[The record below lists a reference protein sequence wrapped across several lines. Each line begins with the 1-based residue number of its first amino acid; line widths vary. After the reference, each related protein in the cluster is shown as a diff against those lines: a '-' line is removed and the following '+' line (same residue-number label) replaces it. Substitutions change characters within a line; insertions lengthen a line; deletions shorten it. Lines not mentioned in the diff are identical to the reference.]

1 MRLLRDEVVVKDFGP
16 KESLLIVDDE
26 PANLQKLKRTFLNEF
41 EVFEAQSGEK
51 AIEFLKRRKFSVII
65 TDQRMPGMSG
75 VELLEM
81 SRKSSPE
88 AIRIILT
95 GYTETEDLMDAINQG
110 RVHRYV
116 TKPWEPFSL
125 KRTVIQDI
133 EHSRLKRE
141 NQILTEQL
149 RIAKEVQ
156 KTLFPQ
162 VLPKIP
168 GLEYVGVCRQAK
180 EVGGDYYD
188 FLQFQPRKLVIAV
201 GDASGKGIGSSLL
214 MSGLQAL
221 IRSQAPSFGDSLA
234 ELVKSLN
241 LLLLERIPEEKFVT
255 LFIGIFDTRS
265 NRLIYVNAGHN
276 YPVILSEIDGDR
288 RVRLLKSTGTIV
300 GMFPSAV
307 FGQEEI
313 SLKVGDV
320 LAVFTDGLTDAWNES
335 DELFGEDRLLD
346 LFKDHYYLPLQEL
359 AELTIDE
366 IENFSLNG
374 EPNDDMT
381 LVLARV
387 KGKSTG

>member
-1 MRLLRDEVVVKDFGP
+1 
-16 KESLLIVDDE
+16 
-26 PANLQKLKRTFLNEF
+26 
-41 EVFEAQSGEK
+41 
-51 AIEFLKRRKFSVII
+51 
-65 TDQRMPGMSG
+65 
-75 VELLEM
+75 
-81 SRKSSPE
+81 
-88 AIRIILT
+88 
-95 GYTETEDLMDAINQG
+95 
-110 RVHRYV
+110 
-116 TKPWEPFSL
+116 
-125 KRTVIQDI
+125 
-133 EHSRLKRE
+133 
-141 NQILTEQL
+141 
-149 RIAKEVQ
+149 
-156 KTLFPQ
+156 
-162 VLPKIP
+162 
-168 GLEYVGVCRQAK
+168 
-180 EVGGDYYD
+180 
-188 FLQFQPRKLVIAV
+188 
-201 GDASGKGIGSSLL
+201 